1 MLKRWLGF
9 SLLLTEKMQG
19 ERDKSKELLK
29 KKKESDSEDLE
40 NSKPTHIAKLEEAC
54 SENTKDVAEQPS
66 DEAIRMG
73 VNHTFTP
80 PSQTKPGLYQQEHC
94 RLGQKETEKKQQN
107 EGRRQAYI
115 IIQEKGRMTPEVIQ
129 RSSGLPF
136 PPLPQ
141 KVRLLPLQIQKTG
154 PPLQLRGAGESCVGG
169 ALAESQG
176 RREDTGHPEEPRG
189 ATTSPVGLGGTALNQ
204 RGSFLNLK
212 I

>member
-1 MLKRWLGF
+1 MV
-9 SLLLTEKMQG
+9 SLYCLQKKCKG
-19 ERDKSKELLK
+19 RERNQKNCLK
-29 KKKESDSEDLE
+29 KKKESDPEDLE
-40 NSKPTHIAKLEEAC
+40 NSKSTHIAKLEEAC

-80 PSQTKPGLYQQEHC
+80 PSQKKPGLHQQERC
-94 RLGQKETEKKQQN
+94 WLGQKETEKKQQN

-141 KVRLLPLQIQKTG
+141 KVRQLPLQIQKIG
-154 PPLQLRGAGESCVGG
+154 PPLQLQGARESCVGG
-169 ALAESQG
+169 VLAESWG
-176 RREDTGHPEEPRG
+176 RREGTSYPEEPRG
-189 ATTSPVGLGGTALNQ
+189 ATTSPAGLGAQ
-204 RGSFLNLK
+204 R
-212 I
+212 